1 MKNNTPKHQEDK
13 AELKAALYVLFVVIV
28 IALVVYLFA
37 ITSIVRNN

>member
-1 MKNNTPKHQEDK
+1 MEKEKLKHQEDK
-13 AELKAALYVLFVVIV
+13 AELRAALYVLFGVIV